1 MRNMKGFSLIELLV
15 VVAIIGVLAA
25 AGVVGYQNYTQ
36 TAKENVAK
44 NNWANTV
51 RYVRNQ
57 AGVYASGI
65 ESECSA
71 KVIGGCT
78 AASAIGHFVTYFD
91 TNGFDNT
98 FHATPGTAAVA
109 SYTTSGSASGAVDC
123 NATTTADSDGGVI
136 AMYHS
141 SSAEEIQMWGCD
153 NFGSG
158 IATASAS
165 VSWK

>member
-65 ESECSA
+65 ESQCDA
-71 KVIGGCT
+71 KVIGGCA
-78 AASAIGHFVTYFD
+78 AASAVGFFETYFD
-91 TNGFDNT
+91 TNGFDNV
-98 FHATPGTAAVA
+98 FHASAGTAAVA
-109 SYTTSGSASGAVDC
+109 EYDNATSAAGAVSCDG
-123 NATTTADSDGGVI
+123 TTTADSKAGVI
-136 AMYHS
+136 AMFHDS
-141 SSAEEIQMWGCD
+141 TAKELQMWGCD
-153 NFGSG
+153 QFES
-158 IATASAS
+158 ATTASAS
-165 VSWK
+165 VAWE